1 MLCARST
8 KEALFASARKALQET
23 RLSVAVSLRLSRL
36 KHVPSELI
44 PVPEGDECSP
54 NPCGPNSGCRVVGGK
69 AVCFCLPEFEGT
81 PPQTSC
87 ALPANPCNPSPCGP
101 NTQCAILSNGFAK
114 CTCLPGYLESPNTI
128 RGCIEPKNP
137 CEPNQCG
144 QGALCD
150 PLREPVCYCP
160 AGTSGNPYRLCVE
173 PVVAPMLCSPGP
185 CGVNADCYVS
195 ENKEQCYCRAGFI
208 GSPYSGCRLEPPSPC
223 VPNPCGPGAQC
234 VVSPDGKSM
243 CRCPD
248 GMGGDPTGPAGCHG
262 YECVVDDNC
271 ADNQACMG
279 YRCRDPCPGSC
290 GVNANCRVEKH
301 HPVCTCEPGFTGN
314 PVIRCFTVP
323 KPEPQNP
330 CLPSPCGLN
339 TLCQVVSNRAVC
351 SCLPDFQGDPQ
362 FGCHPECVLNSDCPI
377 NKACLERHCVDPC
390 TITNLCGIHA
400 ICQVRDHTAT
410 CVCPEGYM
418 GDPFYQCLRTPPV
431 SPVAN
436 ASKPC
441 LPSPCGPSECNNYG
455 GQVAIC
461 DPCLGPEAPY
471 NPQCRPECLTNA
483 DCPFNK
489 ACLGYLCADPCPGSC
504 GVNALCSVVSHTPV
518 CSCPQGL
525 VGNPF
530 EHCSTPT
537 SKFLD

>member
-36 KHVPSELI
+36 GQVPSELI

-81 PPQTSC
+81 PPQTPC